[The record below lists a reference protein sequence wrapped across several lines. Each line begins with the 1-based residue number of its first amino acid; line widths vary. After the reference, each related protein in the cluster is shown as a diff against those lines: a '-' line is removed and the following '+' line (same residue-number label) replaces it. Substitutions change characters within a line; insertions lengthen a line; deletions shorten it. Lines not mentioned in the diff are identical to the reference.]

1 MRRSRAVQHS
11 SATMHAAQRREEE
24 PSSQAQLD
32 DD

>member
-24 PSSQAQLD
+24 PSSQA
-32 DD
+32 

>member
-24 PSSQAQLD
+24 PSS
-32 DD
+32 